1 MAKKQSKPYVY
12 YDTIWKGVGGGL
24 SNPGESRICKV
35 GKHTVL
41 LSRANKLDRYG
52 NPIHTASLI
61 KGGRTVGYSAKSNG
75 SATLVVSNMLSKNGI
90 DTKRHSYKNKRSKK

>member
-52 NPIHTASLI
+52 NPVHTASLI
-61 KGGRTVGYSAKSNG
+61 KNGRLVGYSVKSNG
-75 SATLVVSNMLSKNGI
+75 SATMVVSNMLSKNGI